1 LWIAAYVDA
10 AYLVS
15 IESMSLKHR
24 LANDQPSPHHL
35 SLTRNL
41 ITCSLVTSSVTQK
54 PLKMYRYYSGFY
66 RSPCQP
72 G

>member
-1 LWIAAYVDA
+1 LWRALSGRSCKEECMIALWTAAYVDA

-15 IESMSLKHR
+15 IEFMSLKHR

-41 ITCSLVTSSVTQK
+41 ITCSLVTSYVTQ
-54 PLKMYRYYSGFY
+54 
-66 RSPCQP
+66 
-72 G
+72 